1 MSPTIR
7 PKTCIFTIA
16 AKNYMHFVRTLM
28 DSVADYAP
36 SADRV
41 LALCDEPDGSE
52 AADDAFRVIPLSA
65 LPIPELERF
74 VFQYTLLEIST
85 AIKPFVIE
93 KLLTEYG
100 YDQVIYFDPDIR
112 VYRSLDDMMRL
123 LETHAVLL
131 TPHLTEPTNDDK
143 RPSERDIMRCG
154 VHNLGYLGL
163 RRTPDAERLIKW
175 WQQRLLRDCVVDFE
189 KGLFVDQ
196 KWMDL
201 APMLCAGVHVN
212 RDSGWNVAY
221 WNLHGRRVE
230 RTAEGYVVNGTP
242 LTFYHFSGF
251 DPDRGVFSKHQDR
264 FTLGSV
270 APAVRELCA
279 DYAVQLKKHGYP
291 GNKATP
297 YAHAKFPDGTL
308 IPSEARK
315 LYREH
320 RDAFGSDWVRFQ
332 KWLNEP
338 AESEGRSS
346 PLVTRLAYEVYHTPM
361 DIGLKRQFPDVLGV
375 HARGYAEWFVAS
387 AGDLAGIPEYFLAP
401 MRAGLAPRED
411 EIPSQHSGAF
421 AKSLYQFAW
430 RWKDLSHAFL
440 PLQTRQ
446 KIHGW
451 LFKQAYVK
459 AEPAPGRKDPG
470 RARFP
475 KGLNVVGYLH
485 AELGVGEAARSTIRA
500 ATAAG
505 VPFSLIDYRKGSQ
518 SRMGEQVDD
527 GLPRGQKYAVN
538 LLHVNADQVPFV
550 AAELQR
556 SFFDGR
562 YNIGYWNWE
571 LPDLPDEQLKAFDF
585 LDEVWAPSSFCH
597 EAFAK
602 KARKPVVRIPYCI
615 DLKVP
620 SGIGRT
626 ELGLPREGFLFLFMF
641 DALSV
646 PERKN
651 PSALIEAFL
660 RAKSSLP
667 KDARLVLKVI
677 NADKVQD
684 DGQGILQM
692 ARRDPSIT
700 LVSRYLDRPEIN
712 ALVASVDCYVSLHRS
727 EGFGLTLAES
737 MYLGKPVI
745 ATGWSSNT
753 DFMTPWNS
761 LPVKYEL
768 VTLAAD
774 YGPYKRGN
782 TWADPD
788 VDHAAE
794 CMVRV
799 ATDREL
805 YRHLAE
811 VGRADI
817 RRDFSPA
824 AVGEAIRRR
833 LSAIRQ
839 A

>member
-1 MSPTIR
+1 MSPTIA

-28 DSVADYAP
+28 DSVATFAP
-36 SADRV
+36 DADRF

-52 AADDAFRVIPLSA
+52 SAGDAFRVISLRE
-65 LPIPELERF
+65 LPIPELDRF

-93 KLLTEYG
+93 KLLTQYG
-100 YDQVIYFDPDIR
+100 YDQVLYFDPDIR
-112 VYRSLDDMMRL
+112 IYRALDDMMGL
-123 LETHAVLL
+123 LGKHTVLL

-143 RPSERDIMRCG
+143 RPSERDILQCG
-154 VHNLGYLGL
+154 VHNLGYLGV
-163 RRTPDAERLIKW
+163 RRTPGAERLVKW
-175 WQQRLLRDCVVDFE
+175 WQKRLLRDCVVDFE
-189 KGLFVDQ
+189 RGLFVDQ

-201 APMLCAGVHVN
+201 APMLCEGAHVS
-212 RDSGWNVAY
+212 RDPGWNVAY
-221 WNLHGRRVE
+221 WNLHGRRVDK
-230 RTAEGYVVNGTP
+230 TAAGYTVDGAP

-251 DPDRGVFSKHQDR
+251 DPDLGVFSKHQDR
-264 FTLGSV
+264 FTMSSV

-279 DYAVQLKKHGYP
+279 DYAVELKKHGYP

-297 YAHAKFPDGTL
+297 YAHAKFPDGTP
-308 IPSEARK
+308 IPSAARK
-315 LYREH
+315 LYREN
-320 RDAFGSDWVRFQ
+320 RDAFASDWVKFQ

-361 DIGLKRQFPDVLGV
+361 DIGLKRQFPDVLGT

-387 AGDLAGIPEYFLAP
+387 AGELAGVPEYFLAP
-401 MRAGLAPRED
+401 VRAALAPSED
-411 EIPSQHSGAF
+411 EGESPPSGAF

-430 RWKDLSHAFL
+430 RWKDLTHAFL

-451 LFKQAYVK
+451 LFRQAYVK
-459 AEPAPGRKDPG
+459 AEPAASGTSPGH
-470 RARFP
+470 ARFP

-485 AELGVGEAARSTIRA
+485 AELGVGEAARSIVRA
-500 ATAAG
+500 ATAAR
-505 VPFSLIDYRKGSQ
+505 VPLSLIDYRKGVH
-518 SRMGEQVDD
+518 SRMNEQVDEA
-527 GLPRGQKYAVN
+527 LERGQRYSVN
-538 LLHVNADQVPFV
+538 LLHVNADQVPFAV
-550 AAELQR
+550 AELKPK
-556 SFFDGR
+556 FFEGR
-562 YNIGYWNWE
+562 YNVGCWSWE

-585 LDEVWAPSSFCH
+585 LDEVWTPSTFCLD
-597 EAFAK
+597 AFTK
-602 KARKPVVRIPYCI
+602 KARKPVVRIPHCI
-615 DLKVP
+615 DLEVP
-620 SGIGRT
+620 PGVGRA
-626 ELGLPREGFLFLFMF
+626 ELGLPSEGFLFLFMF

-646 PERKN
+646 LERKN

-667 KDARLVLKVI
+667 KGTRLVLKVI
-677 NADKVQD
+677 NVDKVPRDHQEVLR
-684 DGQGILQM
+684 I
-692 ARRDPSIT
+692 AERDPSII
-700 LVSRYLDRPEIN
+700 LVSRYLGRPETN
-712 ALVASVDCYVSLHRS
+712 ALGSAVDCYVSLHRS

-737 MYLGKPVI
+737 MFLGKPVI
-745 ATGWSSNT
+745 ATGWSANM

-761 LPVKYEL
+761 MPVKYKL
-768 VTLAAD
+768 VTLDAD
-774 YGPYKRGN
+774 YGPYRKGN
-782 TWADPD
+782 TWAEPD

-799 ATDREL
+799 AADREL
-805 YRHLAE
+805 CRSLAE
-811 VGRADI
+811 AGRADI
-817 RRDFSPA
+817 RRSFSPA